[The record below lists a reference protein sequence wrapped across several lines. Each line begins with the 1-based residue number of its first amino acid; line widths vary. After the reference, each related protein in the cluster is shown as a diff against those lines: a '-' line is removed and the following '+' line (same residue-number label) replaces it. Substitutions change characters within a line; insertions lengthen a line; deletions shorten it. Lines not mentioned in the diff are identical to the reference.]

1 MKEMIIKGLGDLD
14 CDIFL
19 YEPSAVIIDKE
30 NKERVKLTPARA
42 MMLDVLCDVVSY
54 GEYVSE
60 FSAEKVVYFLQRLGA
75 KNVFNIDFIPYF
87 YGLNSKGKVEHVLF
101 YLNGSYIKGMSGIDK
116 KPFDPIWIMPDTPKA
131 VYDYLSKDD
140 QKNNMA
146 ISTNTKN
153 FLRGFYSNFS
163 LELISSVDY
172 LLTTDAR
179 LSDWKSKN
187 NDQIISII
195 QSDFKI
201 WTPRKARLF
210 NEGGYLSVVLD
221 YLRSSNLI
229 SYERD

>member
-1 MKEMIIKGLGDLD
+1 
-14 CDIFL
+14 
-19 YEPSAVIIDKE
+19 
-30 NKERVKLTPARA
+30 
-42 MMLDVLCDVVSY
+42 
-54 GEYVSE
+54 
-60 FSAEKVVYFLQRLGA
+60 
-75 KNVFNIDFIPYF
+75 
-87 YGLNSKGKVEHVLF
+87 
-101 YLNGSYIKGMSGIDK
+101 
-116 KPFDPIWIMPDTPKA
+116 
-131 VYDYLSKDD
+131 
-140 QKNNMA
+140 MA

-153 FLRGFYSNFS
+153 FLRGCYSNFS
-163 LELISSVDY
+163 LELISCVDY

-229 SYERD
+229 SYEPD